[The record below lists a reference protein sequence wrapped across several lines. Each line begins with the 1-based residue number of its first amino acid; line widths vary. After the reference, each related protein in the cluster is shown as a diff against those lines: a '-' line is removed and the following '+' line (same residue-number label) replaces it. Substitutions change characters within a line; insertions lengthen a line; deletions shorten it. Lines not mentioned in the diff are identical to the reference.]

1 MVKSLSDSLLGRAR
15 LGRVRADRG
24 EVPEWSNGAVS
35 KTVVLVTVPRVR
47 IPVSP
52 PLIIMRFFNP
62 IFLHPS
68 GPRVTN
74 DND

>member
-35 KTVVLVTVPRVR
+35 KFYSGHIGLCFRVLNRPE
-47 IPVSP
+47 IQ
-52 PLIIMRFFNP
+52 LNLKF
-62 IFLHPS
+62 
-68 GPRVTN
+68 
-74 DND
+74 